1 MLFLSFLAAT
11 AAPVLPIAPGGS
23 VGPALPPFVVP
34 AGTTQIYDT
43 DLQGTLLASDVILE
57 AGSTLEVRGS
67 APLLIVAEGRI
78 TLDGWILANGQP
90 GISVIPVGLGII
102 STLDPWPGAPA
113 QAGGGPGGS
122 SSQTEFGST
131 PQGGDAPGVGGGRGG
146 ASGFASSNGGLLQL
160 GGSGGG
166 GRFAAD
172 DPVPS
177 AGFQALPGG
186 PGAAS
191 ATSAISGLNA
201 PEGGAAGSPVF
212 VDDDPDN
219 DFFGYGFDERTGLS
233 ILGELKAPRGGV
245 GGGAGGDAILSGTFP
260 QIPWNVEQ
268 EWQGGPGGGGGGLV
282 AMFAREIVVGPGGRV
297 EANGGFGGR
306 GEYAPPSLL
315 SLGGCGGGGSGG
327 MILMQAGSFDLTA
340 APSNCFRAMGG
351 SGTFY
356 DLEDLSAGPISGNG
370 GAGLIQLHVGSADD
384 VKVPQGQSVADFS
397 APDAKRLLPFP
408 LN

>member
-1 MLFLSFLAAT
+1 LLFLSFVAAVV
-11 AAPVLPIAPGGS
+11 A
-23 VGPALPPFVVP
+23 PALPSVPGGAPGAGLPAFVVP

-57 AGSTLEVRGS
+57 TGSTLDVRGS
-67 APLLIVAEGRI
+67 QPLLIIAEGRI
-78 TLDGWILANGQP
+78 SLDGWILANGQP
-90 GISVIPVGLGII
+90 GISVIPPGLGII
-102 STLDPWPGAPA
+102 STVDPWPGAPA
-113 QAGGGPGGS
+113 QVGGGAGGT
-122 SSQTEFGST
+122 SSQTVLGST
-131 PQGGDAPGVGGGRGG
+131 PKGGDAPGIGGGRGG
-146 ASGFASSNGGLLQL
+146 ASGYAPSNGSLLQL

-191 ATSAISGLNA
+191 AFSAISGLNA

-212 VDDDPDN
+212 VDDNPNN
-219 DFFGYGFDERTGLS
+219 DFFGYGLDALTGAP
-233 ILGELKAPRGGV
+233 ILGELAAPRGGF

-260 QIPWNVEQ
+260 QIPWDVEQ

-282 AMFAREIVVGPGGRV
+282 ALFAREIAVGPEGRI

-340 APSNCFRAMGG
+340 APANCFRAMGG
-351 SGTFY
+351 SGTYY
-356 DLEDLSAGPISGNG
+356 DLSDLSSGPISGNG
-370 GAGLIQLHVGSADD
+370 GAGLIQLHVGSGEDIRL
-384 VKVPQGQSVADFS
+384 PQGQSLASFS
-397 APDAKRLLPFP
+397 APDAKQLLPFP